1 VLNNVPLFGPPCI
14 YKHSNNNDCT
24 AGCTHD
30 VAFWDRRQETFKR
43 KSIFCYHFVFWNK
56 AVYINIQLFT
66 PCVVQRKAIPLIVG
80 NNLCECRSIFPNSLT
95 SMQIPKKRLCA
106 SATQTS
112 TSRSLRCYTT
122 LRNLRQIFWVHVGLT
137 LLSSRMGRSPGASNM
152 GDQRSAEANINLIHR
167 NNGSNTKMTLKP
179 YSAFSQAVNQSSSVP
194 LPPDVSGHRSPFR
207 QPLFR
212 QSIV

>member
-1 VLNNVPLFGPPCI
+1 MWHFETVDRKHLNGRAFFATILSFEIKLCI
-14 YKHSNNNDCT
+14 SIYSFVHRAWSNEKQYRWLLVN
-24 AGCTHD
+24 
-30 VAFWDRRQETFKR
+30 
-43 KSIFCYHFVFWNK
+43 Y
-56 AVYINIQLFT
+56 
-66 PCVVQRKAIPLIVG
+66 
-80 NNLCECRSIFPNSLT
+80 LCERRSIFPNSLT